1 MSIRMLAISLALIIP
16 VFSPALAIQAKDT
29 KVPEIISGDPN
40 EKVCETI
47 TMIGSR
53 LAKRRFCGTRA
64 EWADRRRQDRQAIE
78 KAQVGVCVKRAG
90 C

>member
-1 MSIRMLAISLALIIP
+1 MSVRMFAISAALIVP
-16 VFSPALAIQAKDT
+16 VSSPAVAFQEKKAKA
-29 KVPEIISGDPN
+29 PEVISGDPN

-53 LAKRRFCGTRA
+53 LARKRFCGTRA
-64 EWADRRRQDRQAIE
+64 EWADRRRQDREAIE

>member
-1 MSIRMLAISLALIIP
+1 MSTRLLAFSLNLIVP
-16 VFSPALAIQAKDT
+16 VSSPALAFQGKESKT
-29 KVPEIISGDPN
+29 PEVVSGDPN

-64 EWADRRRQDRQAIE
+64 EWADRRRQDRQEIE
-78 KAQVGVCVKRAG
+78 KAQLGPCVKRAG